1 MSPQVTFLYLLHAHF
16 STVFLICCL
25 IYSGPNQES
34 PYHELSSGIE
44 ILIGTTRFS
53 IGESMTISEHD
64 SVFLQTQQ
72 QKTSGSAEGKDNL
85 HSEEL
90 QDKKKGNKFDD
101 Y

>member
-1 MSPQVTFLYLLHAHF
+1 
-16 STVFLICCL
+16 
-25 IYSGPNQES
+25 
-34 PYHELSSGIE
+34 
-44 ILIGTTRFS
+44 
-53 IGESMTISEHD
+53 MTISEHD

>member
-1 MSPQVTFLYLLHAHF
+1 MFNTSDMHILVLLFHK
-16 STVFLICCL
+16 SLIC
-25 IYSGPNQES
+25 SGPYQES

-64 SVFLQTQQ
+64 SVFSQTQQ

-85 HSEEL
+85 HSQGI
-90 QDKKKGNKFDD
+90 QDKKMGNKFDG